1 MIIII
6 FFLCYTNNSLFNCS
20 QSRQY
25 IFSESIMTGSNN
37 QLPEYPYRNI
47 SFQLVSACT
56 YQPERFVPGTPFPTV
71 RISESHSVYRMA
83 HRTDQSEN
91 SLPYSGGW
99 ALCVKD

>member
-1 MIIII
+1 
-6 FFLCYTNNSLFNCS
+6 
-20 QSRQY
+20 
-25 IFSESIMTGSNN
+25 
-37 QLPEYPYRNI
+37 LPEYPCRNI

-56 YQPERFVPGTPFPTV
+56 YQPERFIPGTPFPTV
-71 RISESHSVYRMA
+71 RIGESHSVYRMA